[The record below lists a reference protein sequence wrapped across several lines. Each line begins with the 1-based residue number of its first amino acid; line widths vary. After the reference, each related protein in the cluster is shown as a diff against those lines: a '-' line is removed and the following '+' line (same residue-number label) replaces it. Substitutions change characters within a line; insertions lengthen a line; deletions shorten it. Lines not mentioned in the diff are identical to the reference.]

1 MRIAAFPKG
10 DLEQMVIRRTKSI
23 FEWIDEARTLGV
35 DGLELHTGFF
45 WSTAEDE
52 VRRIGDAIAAAGFQ
66 MPMMCASP
74 DFTHPNPDVRA
85 REIDGQ
91 AEFMR
96 ITALLGGPGAT
107 CRVLSGQRYPE
118 VPIEQGVRWAAEAI
132 GGLLPLAAEL
142 GITLAIE
149 NHYKASTWTYPELAQ
164 SPDVFRALVDSIPD
178 RVHFGVQYD
187 PSNAITAGV
196 DSAEFLRSVIDR
208 VVTMQASDR
217 FLEAGTTLDDLR
229 QADGT
234 IGYSPALKHGVI
246 GRGLNDYDRIFTI
259 LVDAGYDGWISI
271 EDGVNGIDELRASAD
286 FLREARDRWFDGST
300 AVRVRSHEAAK
311 SAAGHTG

>member
-10 DLEQMVIRRTKSI
+10 DLEQMVVRRTKSI

-45 WSTAEDE
+45 WSTDE
-52 VRRIGDAIAAAGFQ
+52 KHLRRIGEAIAAAGFE

-74 DFTHPNPDVRA
+74 DFTHPDPEVRA
-85 REIDGQ
+85 REFEQQ
-91 AEFMR
+91 AEFVR

-107 CRVLSGQRYPE
+107 CRVLSGQAHPE
-118 VPIEQGVRWAAEAI
+118 TPVQQGVEWAAESITA
-132 GGLLPLAAEL
+132 LLPLAAEL
-142 GITLAIE
+142 GVTLAIE
-149 NHYKASTWTYPELAQ
+149 NHYKASTWTYPEFAQ
-164 SPDVFRALVDSIPD
+164 SPEIFLALVAAIDD
-178 RVHFGVQYD
+178 RVHFGIQYD
-187 PSNAITAGV
+187 PSNAIVAGV
-196 DSAEFLRSVIDR
+196 DSADFLTRVIDR

-217 FLEAGTTLDDLR
+217 YLEPGTTLDDLR

-259 LVDAGYDGWISI
+259 LVDAGYDGWISV
-271 EDGVNGIDELRASAD
+271 EDGVNGIDELRASVN
-286 FLREARDRWFDGST
+286 FLRAARDRWFGGST
-300 AVRVRSHEAAK
+300 AVRVRNHEAAK
-311 SAAGHTG
+311 LAAG